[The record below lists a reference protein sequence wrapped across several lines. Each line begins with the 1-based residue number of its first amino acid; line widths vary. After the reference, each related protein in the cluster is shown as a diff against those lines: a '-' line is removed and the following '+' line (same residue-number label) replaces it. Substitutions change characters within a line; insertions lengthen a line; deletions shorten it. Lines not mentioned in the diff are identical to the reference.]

1 MKDGIHPR
9 YVECSVT
16 CGCGN
21 TFVTRA
27 TTPNLNVEI
36 CSACH
41 PFYTGKQ
48 KFVDT
53 EGRVK
58 KFENRHGWNKDA
70 MDKLLT
76 KKEKR
81 VPRKEKVSVGVPKMK
96 KRKAQSEEGAD
107 KKADGGNKTE
117 QKKRSGSSGSPV
129 SAASRGS

>member
-9 YVECSVT
+9 YVECTVT

-27 TTPNLNVEI
+27 TTPVLSVEI

-48 KFVDT
+48 KFVDA

-70 MDKLLT
+70 MDKLLS

-81 VPRKEKVSVGVPKMK
+81 VSRKEKVTVGVPKVK
-96 KRKAQSEEGAD
+96 KRKGQSEDEAD
-107 KKADGGNKTE
+107 KKKTE
-117 QKKRSGSSGSPV
+117 PKKEAAAGSSESPV
-129 SAASRGS
+129 GAGKGES

>member
-1 MKDGIHPR
+1 MKDGIHPK
-9 YVECSVT
+9 YVECRVT

-27 TTPNLNVEI
+27 TMPSLNVEV

-48 KFVDT
+48 KFVDA

-70 MDKLLT
+70 MDKILT

-81 VPRKEKVSVGVPKMK
+81 VSRKEKVNVGVPKLK
-96 KRKAQSEEGAD
+96 KRKGRSEE
-107 KKADGGNKTE
+107 DGGEKAG
-117 QKKRSGSSGSPV
+117 KKPEEKKKGSEAPV
-129 SAASRGS
+129 SAANSES